1 MMPPDRSLRK
11 IISGIF
17 MKTTGFSCR
26 ACYNKS
32 NYGKE
37 ASVNMDCT
45 TALFDLKMPSPEAKP
60 LMLHELL
67 FCPLLT
73 WACLE
78 LSVRGIQRFFIVC
91 GEKWR
96 TDVQNALQDVS
107 DAQLFDSVEEA
118 LCAAAGDIVVLPS
131 PVLPV
136 DVFSVSPVYA
146 ADVHVLRAHMAAGRA
161 LTVRPEG
168 AEAPVSFLPFRSAE
182 ELQRA
187 MPICR
192 EHIAAHFARQGVTI
206 IDPANTYIDPRCR
219 IGEGVTLLPGTILR
233 GRTVIGR
240 GCEIGPNAMIRDCT
254 VGEYTTVNASQLN
267 ESTVG
272 SHTTVGPFAYVR
284 PKCVIGEHCR
294 VGDFVELKN
303 SVIGNGTKVSHLTYV
318 GDSDVGEKVNFGCGT
333 VTTNYD
339 GHRKSRCTIGDNVF
353 LGCNTNLIAPVTL
366 GDGAYTAAGS
376 TVTEDV
382 EADALAIARAKQVNK
397 PGWAAR
403 FRASWNKNSK

>member
-1 MMPPDRSLRK
+1 ME
-11 IISGIF
+11 IS
-17 MKTTGFSCR
+17 
-26 ACYNKS
+26 
-32 NYGKE
+32 YGKE
-37 ASVNMDCT
+37 AHLRMDCK
-45 TALFDLKMPSPEAKP
+45 TALFDLKSASSPAVKP

-73 WACLE
+73 WAGKE
-78 LSVRGIQRFFIVC
+78 LSVRGIQRFFIIC
-91 GEKWR
+91 DGKWR
-96 TDVQNALQDVS
+96 TEAQNALQDAADVQFFDCAE
-107 DAQLFDSVEEA
+107 DAL
-118 LCAAAGDIVVLPS
+118 LAAEGDILVLPS

-146 ADVHVLRAHMAAGRA
+146 ADVHVLRAHLAAGRA
-161 LTVRPEG
+161 LTARPEG
-168 AEAPVSFLPFRSAE
+168 CESPVAFLPFRSAA

-192 EHIAAHFARQGVTI
+192 EAIINRHTQQGVFVT
-206 IDPANTYIDPRCR
+206 DPANTYIDPRCR
-219 IGEGVTLLPGTILR
+219 IGEDVTILPGTILQ
-233 GRTVIGR
+233 GNTVIGR
-240 GCEIGPNAMIRDCT
+240 GCRIGPNTMIRDCAI
-254 VGEYTTVNASQLN
+254 GEDTTVNASQLN

-284 PKCVIGEHCR
+284 PKCVIGDNCR
-294 VGDFVELKN
+294 VGDFVEVKN
-303 SVIGNGTKVSHLTYV
+303 SVIGSGTKISHLTYV

-353 LGCNTNLIAPVTL
+353 LGCNTNLVAPVTL

-376 TVTEDV
+376 TITEDV
-382 EADALAIARAKQVNK
+382 EADALAVARAKQTNK

-403 FRASWNKNSK
+403 FRASWSKDKK